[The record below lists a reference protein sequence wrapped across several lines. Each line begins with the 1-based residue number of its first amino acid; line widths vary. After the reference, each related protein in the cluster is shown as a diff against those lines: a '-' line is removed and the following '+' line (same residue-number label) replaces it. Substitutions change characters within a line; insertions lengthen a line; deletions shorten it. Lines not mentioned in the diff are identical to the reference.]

1 MGRLSPVIL
10 GATLALGCDDG
21 KPQPTVT
28 RERSQAVAA
37 TGTTAS
43 APATTTTTQKPTAQR
58 TPKKKL
64 CEGQMQK
71 PGRDFPD
78 KAISRSGNLPDAP
91 KVGGNWTW
99 VNFWAAW
106 CAPCKEEM
114 PRLRGWEK
122 KLNGEGKSFKLVF
135 ISLDDDARQLED
147 LMKKEPADGMKATYW
162 LKDGKEREEWLSAA
176 QVDTDPQ
183 LPMHLLVDPEGKIRC
198 VVDGAVEDSD
208 YPVVQALLK

>member
-1 MGRLSPVIL
+1 MGRLPLVIV
-10 GATLALGCDDG
+10 GAAVALGCDDG

-37 TGTTAS
+37 TGAATPTAS
-43 APATTTTTQKPTAQR
+43 TPKQKPTAQR
-58 TPKKKL
+58 APKQKL

-106 CAPCKEEM
+106 CVPCKEEM
-114 PRLRGWEK
+114 PRLRSWEK
-122 KLNGEGKSFKLVF
+122 KLNAEGKSVKLMF
-135 ISLDDDARQLED
+135 ISLDDDARQLDE
-147 LMKKEPADGMKATYW
+147 LMKNEPADGMKATYW

-183 LPMHLLVDPEGKIRC
+183 LPMHLLVDSAGKIRC
-198 VVDGAVEDSD
+198 MIDGAVEDSD